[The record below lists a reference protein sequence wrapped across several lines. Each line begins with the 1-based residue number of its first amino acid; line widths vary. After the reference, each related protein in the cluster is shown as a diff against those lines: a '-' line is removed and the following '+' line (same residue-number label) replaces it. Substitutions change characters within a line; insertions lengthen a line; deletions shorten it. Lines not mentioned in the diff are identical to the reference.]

1 MRHGIRGKVIVVTG
15 AARGLGRA
23 LALGLAREGARVA
36 VLAREEHQAAATVAE
51 ITAHLPAAPRPLG
64 VAADVADEGQVQAA
78 ASMVDRRWGRVDALI
93 NNAAW
98 LPPGTCLLDLSVSE
112 LHRVI
117 DSNLIS
123 CFLTTK
129 HFAPIM
135 IRGGGGRI
143 IYITSLAAVQPNPGQ
158 GAYAA
163 AKAGLIALASLAHH
177 ELAGQGIRTA
187 ALAPGLTDTPGMR
200 KSVDKAY
207 LDRIAAHQPGGQLA
221 QPEDVVPFA
230 TFLCSDAANLLSGT
244 LLSIRPGQA
253 DLVYVTLSS
262 MSA

>member
-1 MRHGIRGKVIVVTG
+1 MRRGIGGKVIVVTG
-15 AARGLGRA
+15 AARGLGWA

-36 VLAREEHQAAATVAE
+36 VLARDEHQAAATAAE
-51 ITAHLPAAPRPLG
+51 ITTQLPAAPRPLG
-64 VAADVADEGQVQAA
+64 VAADVTDEDQVRVA
-78 ASMVDRRWGRVDALI
+78 ASAVDRQWGRIDALI

-98 LPPGTCLLDLSVSE
+98 LPPSTGLLDLPVSE

-143 IYITSLAAVQPNPGQ
+143 IYITSMAAVQPNPGQ
-158 GAYAA
+158 GGYAA
-163 AKAGLIALASLAHH
+163 AKAGLIALASVVHH

-207 LDRIAAHQPGGQLA
+207 LARIAADHPGAHLA
-221 QPEDVVPFA
+221 RPEDVVPFA
-230 TFLCSDAANLLSGT
+230 TFLCSDDANLLSGT
-244 LLSIRPGQA
+244 LLPIRPEQA
-253 DLVYVTLSS
+253 DLILST
-262 MSA
+262 

>member
-1 MRHGIRGKVIVVTG
+1 MQHGVRGKVIVVTG

-51 ITAHLPAAPRPLG
+51 ITTQLPAAPRPLG
-64 VAADVADEGQVQAA
+64 VAADVAHEDQVQAA
-78 ASMVDRRWGRVDALI
+78 ASAVDRQWGRIDALI
-93 NNAAW
+93 NNAAR
-98 LPPGTCLLDLSVSE
+98 LPPGTRLLDLPVSE
-112 LHRVI
+112 LQQVI

-143 IYITSLAAVQPNPGQ
+143 IYITSMAAVQPNPGQ

-177 ELAGQGIRTA
+177 ELAGQGIRTT
-187 ALAPGLTDTPGMR
+187 ALAPRLTDTGH
-200 KSVDKAY
+200 
-207 LDRIAAHQPGGQLA
+207 AA
-221 QPEDVVPFA
+221 V
-230 TFLCSDAANLLSGT
+230 
-244 LLSIRPGQA
+244 R
-253 DLVYVTLSS
+253 
-262 MSA
+262 